1 MVSTPSGVERR
12 KGGRSLSPALLKDD
26 MTRSPELGSLQP
38 VMPQTNVKQPLSE
51 EERLAKLSDK
61 ELLLE
66 VRSRLKKRNVKD
78 LLGTAID
85 VALILTMFREPIS
98 KNDPYCLKRGKNKFF
113 DVHKIKV
120 K

>member
-1 MVSTPSGVERR
+1 
-12 KGGRSLSPALLKDD
+12 

-38 VMPQTNVKQPLSE
+38 VMPQTNVKPLIDE
-51 EERLAKLSDK
+51 ETRLAKLTDK
-61 ELLLE
+61 QLLQE
-66 VRSRLKKRNVKD
+66 VRIRLKKRKGND
-78 LLGTAID
+78 LLGVAID

-113 DVHKIKV
+113 DLHKIKV